1 MNTSDEYGEFWQY
14 LSDTQK
20 DLILEGNFLMNDV
33 IRHGSHTFKDYSFLV
48 FPYAKTF
55 EGYLKKI
62 FLELGYISHLDY
74 ISDHFRLGKMMSPH
88 LVERLG
94 DRSLYKQMRDH
105 GGEEFADEV
114 WQMWKVGRNEIFHY
128 FPHNLKMI
136 TFEQAEDLNKKI
148 IETMELIYQKLYKVK
163 KNNTQYAA

>member
-1 MNTSDEYGEFWQY
+1 MSTGDEYGEFWNY
-14 LSDTQK
+14 LSPTQK

-33 IRHGSHTFKDYSFLV
+33 IRHANYSFKDYSFLV
-48 FPYAKTF
+48 FPYGKAF
-55 EGYLKKI
+55 EGFLKKI
-62 FLELGYISHLDY
+62 FLDLGYISHLDY

-94 DRSLYKQMRDH
+94 ERSLYLQMKNH
-105 GGEEFADEV
+105 GGQQLADEV

-136 TFEQAEDLNKKI
+136 TFQQAEEIIQKI
-148 IETMELIYQKLYKVK
+148 IQTMESIYQKLYKVK
-163 KNNTQYAA
+163 NPTK